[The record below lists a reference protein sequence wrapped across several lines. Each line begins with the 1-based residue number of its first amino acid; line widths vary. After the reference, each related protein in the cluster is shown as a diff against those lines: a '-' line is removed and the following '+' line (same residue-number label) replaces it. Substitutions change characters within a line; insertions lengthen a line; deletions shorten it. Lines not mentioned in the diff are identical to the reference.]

1 MPAYWHIWKF
11 IFIKSNAVKYY
22 IIETFSYFLINK
34 PLQNGQK
41 LYKLVF
47 LVVYVHSYL
56 SETSQGRCLAEF
68 RIFRFIKLMSTYSP
82 KSKLTFSNML
92 TYFQQ
97 NIYIITLKYIKIMS
111 KLMLIHTRFP
121 LMDHMTMFVPRTF
134 GI

>member
-1 MPAYWHIWKF
+1 MPAYWDIWKF

-22 IIETFSYFLINK
+22 IIETFSCFLINK

-41 LYKLVF
+41 VCKLVF

-68 RIFRFIKLMSTYSP
+68 RIFRFIKLRSIYSP
-82 KSKLTFSNML
+82 KSKL

-121 LMDHMTMFVPRTF
+121 LMDHMTMFVSRTF